1 MLDWILVYKHTYI
14 FIFCTTDSFVFRN
27 EHDMTSL
34 HRKNPS
40 LVIFWCL
47 FNGKCYIKTK
57 ITSIMQCNGFK
68 RMKMCKVLI
77 INNKTLINASIFL
90 NFWEIVISAS
100 ISMYMYVWRFKT
112 SLCASCSSVNSHGR
126 ISRHINLTD
135 IHQVKHSCRKWS
147 MSSKYYGTRKTRVLS
162 INISLEKAHIFFKE
176 LV

>member
-1 MLDWILVYKHTYI
+1 MLYKNKNNKHHAVQW
-14 FIFCTTDSFVFRN
+14 FQEN
-27 EHDMTSL
+27 ENVQNSYH
-34 HRKNPS
+34 
-40 LVIFWCL
+40 F
-47 FNGKCYIKTK
+47 
-57 ITSIMQCNGFK
+57 
-68 RMKMCKVLI
+68 
-77 INNKTLINASIFL
+77 NKTLINSSIFL

-147 MSSKYYGTRKTRVLS
+147 MSSKYMYYGTRKTRVHS